1 MLTLRK
7 SWVWIKKHWY
17 VPVLFVFVSIVAI
30 FGVLGFNRNK
40 NLLKMLEINEASY
53 KNQIKAIEKAHAE
66 ELKRKE
72 DLYNTYVS
80 TMERLEKDHEK
91 NLNDLEEEK
100 KIKLDSMVK
109 KYKGTPEELAKEL
122 SEMFGV
128 KYDK

>member
-7 SWVWIKKHWY
+7 AWVWIKKHWY
-17 VPVLFVFVSIVAI
+17 VPVLFVFVSIVTI
-30 FGVLGFNRNK
+30 FGALGLNRNK

-66 ELKRKE
+66 EIKRKE

-80 TMERLEKDHEK
+80 TMKKLEKDHK
-91 NLNDLEEEK
+91 KSLDDLEEEK

>member
-7 SWVWIKKHWY
+7 IWVWIKKHWY

-30 FGVLGFNRNK
+30 FGVLGLNRNK
-40 NLLKMLEINEASY
+40 NLLKMLDINKASY
-53 KNQIKAIEKAHAE
+53 KNQIKAIEQAHAI

-72 DLYNTYVS
+72 DLYNTYVK
-80 TMERLEKDHEK
+80 TMEKIEKEYK
-91 NLNDLEEEK
+91 MGLNDLEEDK

-128 KYDK
+128 DYVE